1 MTQDTITRLL
11 RRTLAAY
18 PQHAGRLTNAQ
29 IKDMQDVWCE
39 MLADLPDDLLVAAVR
54 SHLENSQWLP
64 SIAEIRH
71 AAVGL
76 MRQASPASQS
86 AIDAWG
92 DVKQAIARVGSYNSP
107 EFVNPITARV
117 VQRMGW
123 REICLSEDPEAVVRA
138 QFERYYN
145 AEMMRAEEQ
154 AGMSAD
160 LRDFLATLSGQFLAP
175 PRVSRPLLEDDDD
188 PIDAP

>member
-1 MTQDTITRLL
+1 MNDTITRLL
-11 RRTLAAY
+11 RHTLAAY
-18 PQHAGRLTNAQ
+18 PSHTARLSDAQ
-29 IKDMQDVWCE
+29 IRDMQEVWLE
-39 MLADLPDDLLVAAVR
+39 MLGDLPADLLAAAVR
-54 SHLENSQWLP
+54 SHIERSQWLP
-64 SIAEIRH
+64 SVAEIRQ
-71 AAVGL
+71 AAVKL
-76 MRQASPASQS
+76 MRQGSPAQES

-92 DVKQAIARVGSYNSP
+92 SVKREVRRVGSYGAP
-107 EFVNPITARV
+107 YFVNPITARV

-145 AEMMRAEEQ
+145 AEMTRAEEQ

>member
-1 MTQDTITRLL
+1 MNDTITRLL
-11 RRTLAAY
+11 RHTLAAY
-18 PQHAGRLTNAQ
+18 PSHTARLSDAQ
-29 IKDMQDVWCE
+29 IRDMQEVWLE
-39 MLADLPDDLLVAAVR
+39 MLGDLPADLLAAAVR
-54 SHLENSQWLP
+54 SHIERSQWLP
-64 SIAEIRH
+64 SVAEIRQ
-71 AAVGL
+71 AAVRL
-76 MRQASPASQS
+76 MRQGSPAQES

-92 DVKQAIARVGSYNSP
+92 SVKREVRRVGSYGAP
-107 EFVNPITARV
+107 YFVNPITARV

-145 AEMMRAEEQ
+145 AEMTRAEEQ

>member
-1 MTQDTITRLL
+1 MNDTITRLL
-11 RRTLAAY
+11 RHTLAAY
-18 PQHAGRLTNAQ
+18 PSHTARLSDAQ
-29 IKDMQDVWCE
+29 IRDMQEVWLE
-39 MLADLPDDLLVAAVR
+39 MLGDLPADLLAAAVR
-54 SHLENSQWLP
+54 SHIERSQWLP
-64 SIAEIRH
+64 SVAEIRQ
-71 AAVGL
+71 AAVKL
-76 MRQASPASQS
+76 MRQGSPAQES

-92 DVKQAIARVGSYNSP
+92 SVKREVRRVGSYGAP
-107 EFVNPITARV
+107 YFVNPITARV